1 MAMPAG
7 SPAPAATPEDVHVV
21 PIGALKATALALL
34 RQVRVPP
41 DHAEQIVEVLIDTE
55 LRGYSDHGILSLGR
69 LIDRCRTGAVNPTPQ
84 PRIVRESPAAML
96 LDADQG
102 CGIIASRQAMDWCIA
117 AARTQGLASAGV
129 TNSSHFIGCAFYV
142 EMAARAGMIGF
153 ACGSAGQAMPP
164 PGGLTATLGTNP
176 LGYAYPARR
185 HDPVIL
191 DMATTASAGAK
202 ISLAAQEG
210 HPIEPG
216 LLTDAAGNPTTDPR
230 VLGAGGLMLPMGGY
244 KGFGLAMVVD
254 CLAGVLTG
262 AGFALTGAITHG
274 QAGHFFWALNIAAYL
289 PLHQFLSRV
298 DEQIDQIKQSRRAPG
313 VSEILV
319 PGERGQ
325 RRRRQLYRTGKVPLP
340 TVSWAELGRLCAD
353 LDVPAPGRVVSG
365 E

>member
-1 MAMPAG
+1 MSTVAG
-7 SPAPAATPEDVHVV
+7 GQVPAATPEREYVV
-21 PIGALKATALALL
+21 PISALKETSLALL
-34 RQVRVPP
+34 QRVRVPP
-41 DHAEQIVEVLIDTE
+41 DHADQIVEVLIDTE

-84 PRIVRESPAAML
+84 PRIVREAPAAML

-102 CGIIASRQAMDWCIA
+102 CGIIASRQAMDWCIR
-117 AARTQGLASAGV
+117 AARSQGMASAGV

-164 PGGLTATLGTNP
+164 PGGLTPILGTNP

-185 HDPVIL
+185 HDPVVL

-210 HPIEPG
+210 HTIEPG
-216 LLTDAAGNPTTDPR
+216 LLTDAEGNPTIDPR
-230 VLGAGGLMLPMGGY
+230 VLGEGGLMLPMGGY

-254 CLAGVLTG
+254 SLGGVLTG

-274 QAGHFFWALNIAAYL
+274 KAGHFFWALNVEAYM
-289 PLHQFLSRV
+289 PLHAFQSRI
-298 DEQIDQIKQSRRAPG
+298 DEQIDQIKRARRAPG
-313 VSEILV
+313 VSEILI

-325 RRRRQLYRTGKVPLP
+325 RRRRQLHGSGKVPLP
-340 TVSWAELGRLCAD
+340 SVSWSELGRLCSD
-353 LDVPAPGRVVSG
+353 LDVPAPPR
-365 E
+365 EE

>member
-1 MAMPAG
+1 M
-7 SPAPAATPEDVHVV
+7 E
-21 PIGALKATALALL
+21 
-34 RQVRVPP
+34 
-41 DHAEQIVEVLIDTE
+41 
-55 LRGYSDHGILSLGR
+55 
-69 LIDRCRTGAVNPTPQ
+69 
-84 PRIVRESPAAML
+84 
-96 LDADQG
+96 
-102 CGIIASRQAMDWCIA
+102 WCIA

-142 EMAARAGMIGF
+142 ELAARAGMIGF

-202 ISLAAQEG
+202 ISLAAQLG

-230 VLGAGGLMLPMGGY
+230 ALGAGGLMLPMGGY

-254 CLAGVLTG
+254 SLAGVLTG

-274 QAGHFFWALNIAAYL
+274 QSGHFFWALNIEAYM

-325 RRRRQLYRTGKVPLP
+325 RRRRQLYRSGKVPLP
-340 TVSWAELGRLCAD
+340 GVSWTELGRLCAD
-353 LDVPAPGRVVSG
+353 LERTRPTPRALAARVGTSSSRRKPESSTVEASLVGALTLALSQRARPPAGRRTPPLYMVERGRRVRQKGSTSPRPAASRSRG
-365 E
+365 